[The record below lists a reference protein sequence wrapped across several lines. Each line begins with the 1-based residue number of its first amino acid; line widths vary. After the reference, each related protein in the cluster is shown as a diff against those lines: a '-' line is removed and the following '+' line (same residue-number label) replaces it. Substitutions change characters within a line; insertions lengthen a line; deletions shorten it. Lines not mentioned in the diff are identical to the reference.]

1 MANKKAQE
9 TEQKETKS
17 NMKADAK
24 EANTSTKRGGLIIAD
39 ADNQVAGRLASHVA
53 KELLN
58 GSRVS
63 VVNAEKAVLSGNPKF
78 TIKIYKERV
87 KRGDPYHGPFYPR
100 APDRMLKRMIRGM
113 IPYKKSKGNEAFKR
127 LRVFISVPEEF
138 KGKETKLINEQTLEN
153 KFMSL
158 GNLSIKLGAK
168 KTW

>member
-1 MANKKAQE
+1 MIMADKVQE
-9 TEQKETKS
+9 TEQKEAKAEKPAEAKPGTKKGS
-17 NMKADAK
+17 LIVADA
-24 EANTSTKRGGLIIAD
+24 E
-39 ADNQVAGRLASHVA
+39 NQVAGRLASRVA
-53 KELLN
+53 KELLK

-63 VVNAEKAVLSGNPKF
+63 IVNAERAVVSGDPKH
-78 TIKIYKERV
+78 TVKVYTERL

-100 APDRMLKRMIRGM
+100 TPDRVLKRMIRGM
-113 IPYKKSKGNEAFKR
+113 MPYKKTKGSEAFKR

-138 KGKETKLINEQTLEN
+138 KGKETKLINEQTLED